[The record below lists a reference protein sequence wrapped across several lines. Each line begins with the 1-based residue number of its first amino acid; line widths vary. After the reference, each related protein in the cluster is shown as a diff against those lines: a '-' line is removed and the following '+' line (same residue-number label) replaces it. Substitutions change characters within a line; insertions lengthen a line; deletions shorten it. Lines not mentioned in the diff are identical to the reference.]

1 MERFFVTPVQD
12 RGKPYWMASY
22 PGERPRR
29 GYARRRKQK
38 KFAKREEAESFL
50 LEAQREY
57 VARGRV
63 ELAHDRQLHYDL
75 MRAVKILADV
85 PNGCLETAAHLLR
98 MCRSARE
105 FRGGTYEVP
114 TCRQVELEPR
124 TFLLCNNEARRCGI
138 LLGDMVNRII
148 LMWLEHEVLGRVK
161 ERDQAEEQQKIEA
174 RRQAGRE
181 KYSKNYKPKRVRD
194 REAMQRMF
202 QELKEQNAARRAA
215 AVEQEQRDGI

>member
-1 MERFFVTPVQD
+1 
-12 RGKPYWMASY
+12 MASY
-22 PGERPRR
+22 PGERPQR
-29 GYARRRKQK
+29 GYTRRRKQK
-38 KFAKREEAESFL
+38 KFARREEAEAFL
-50 LEAQREY
+50 AEAKREY
-57 VARGRV
+57 IATGRI

-85 PNGCLETAAHLLR
+85 PNGRLETAAHLLR

-138 LLGDMVNRII
+138 SLGDMVNRII

-161 ERDQAEEQQKIEA
+161 EREQAEEQQKIEA

-202 QELKEQNAARRAA
+202 EELKEIRELRAAQLKELTEQNAVRRGGA
-215 AVEQEQRDGI
+215 EQEQRDGI